1 MAVNLQTAT
10 VCASANGLK
19 VTVEEGKTLQANA
32 FIQAE
37 FFQDYH
43 IKEEVLTF
51 KINLWVLVECLSIF
65 GSRSSP
71 GMSAALKLMYNGHG
85 SPLSLLI
92 RLEEGGA
99 VTDCKIVTRDA
110 CESLDFNF
118 SSDRELEISGVHA
131 VLVILQCNRVVNKLI
146 MRSECLR
153 EVFSELD
160 QSSAFLSFHITTSPA
175 NLRLSTS
182 GNYGTDIP
190 GDSEMIETFKCSS
203 ATSHSYRMSLLH
215 TTFKFSYMRTQGLH
229 PVQAL
234 AAAQKVSLRVDER
247 GFMCLQFMIKAEGNE
262 IAFVEF
268 FVSIFGGN
276 LWL

>member
-1 MAVNLQTAT
+1 MALSYQKEDGSDLQLVAKIDNANIVLHLLKTISFRETAT

-85 SPLSLLI
+85 SPLVLL
-92 RLEEGGA
+92 LEEGGA

-118 SSDRELEISGVHA
+118 SSD
-131 VLVILQCNRVVNKLI
+131 RVVNKLI

-182 GNYGTDIP
+182 GNYGVVQTDIP

-215 TTFKFSYMRTQGLH
+215 TTFK
-229 PVQAL
+229 AL

-268 FVSIFGGN
+268 FCCPEEE
-276 LWL
+276 LMD